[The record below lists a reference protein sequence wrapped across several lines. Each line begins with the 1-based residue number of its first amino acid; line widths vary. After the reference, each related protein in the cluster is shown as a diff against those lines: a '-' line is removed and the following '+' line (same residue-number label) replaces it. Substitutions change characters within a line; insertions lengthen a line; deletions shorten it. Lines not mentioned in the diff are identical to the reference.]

1 MKLHTISIQHY
12 KSLSHVTVELDEQ
25 ITVIVGPNSVG
36 KTNFVSAM
44 DFLRD
49 AARDGL
55 DHAVTSRGGIT
66 RVRQQVTGIKPFN
79 LKFSLEFRQT
89 IKGQAEATPSSYE
102 LDIANVKGGD
112 FKISQESGHC
122 VNTIIKETVHDVFE
136 EVEFQDT
143 FSRTDDGHVLVNQ
156 KSVHLLREYDR
167 MILGL
172 TADFDSYPYSICA
185 PMKEHMKSWR
195 FTTLYPTTLREL
207 RAPDTETS
215 LREDGSNWASMIRAA
230 KRTPKGR
237 QTLERINEMMRL
249 VLPDFQDVQVSTVG
263 SYLVPKFRFEDT
275 ANGKAREFDPV
286 QLSDG
291 TLRIYGILLSL
302 YLQPAP
308 SLLVIEEPEQTVH
321 PGVLAML
328 SEAFKEVAATVQI
341 IITTHSPQLVDH
353 FAPEQVRVASMD
365 NGLTQIAPLKQS
377 QRLAV
382 QRGLMGL
389 GEFMAAEGLQPELQ
403 QS

>member
-1 MKLHTISIQHY
+1 MDNVPFIQPMKLRTISVRHY
-12 KSLSHVTVELDEQ
+12 KSLSDVTVELDPQ

-36 KTNFVSAM
+36 KSNFVDAM
-44 DFLRD
+44 RFLRD

-55 DHAVTSRGGIT
+55 DHAITSRGGIT
-66 RVRQQVTGIKPFN
+66 RVRQQMSGTKPFN
-79 LKFSLEFRQT
+79 IGLELEFLEQQQREEPIPVVHT
-89 IKGQAEATPSSYE
+89 ASYLLE
-102 LDIANVKGGD
+102 LASVKGGN
-112 FKISQESGHC
+112 FKVTQEKEQLF
-122 VNTIIKETVHDVFE
+122 VNNQEILYTKKPDRLALSTGL
-136 EVEFQDT
+136 EF
-143 FSRTDDGHVLVNQ
+143 NQ
-156 KSVHLLREYDR
+156 SYYLLRHIVTKD
-167 MILGL
+167 L
-172 TADFDSYPYSICA
+172 
-185 PMKEHMKSWR
+185 KNWR

-207 RAPDTETS
+207 RAPDTDNA

-230 KRTPKGR
+230 KRTSWGR

-249 VLPDFQDVQVSTVG
+249 VLPEFQDVQISTVG
-263 SYLVPKFRFEDT
+263 SYLVPKFRFKD
-275 ANGKAREFDPV
+275 ADSDKVREFDPV

-328 SEAFKEVAATVQI
+328 SEAFKEVADTVQI

-353 FAPEQVRVASMD
+353 FAPEQVRVASMV
-365 NGLTQIAPLKQS
+365 NGLTRIAPIKAS

-389 GEFMAAEGLQPELQ
+389 GEFMAAEGLQPEF